1 MRLPNKNKMLLKF
14 TLEYL
19 KQYGNKNI
27 ILLTDDEE
35 IIDEYKNDYKII
47 VDENKQHDVL
57 YSINDCA
64 KQLGSKYVF
73 YTCVTNPFRQDGI
86 LYEMMDKVEEYDMIT
101 TKVIVPNRKIFLIDD
116 NDKFIYKSKK
126 GRKGKYVKHNF
137 MIDGAVY
144 LVKREFL
151 EKICKTKMPN
161 KLFWESNFKTVL
173 NNVPFVDIDTKED
186 MNNFNFYKN
195 FK

>member
-1 MRLPNKNKMLLKF
+1 MLLKF
-14 TLEYL
+14 TLEHL
-19 KQYGNKNI
+19 KQYGNENI

-35 IIDEYKNDYKII
+35 IINEYKNDYKIM
-47 VDENKQHDVL
+47 VDENKQPDVL

-64 KQLGSKYVF
+64 KKLGVKHVF

-86 LYEMMDKVEEYDMIT
+86 LYEMMKNIGDYDMCT

-116 NDKFIYKSKK
+116 NDNFIYKSKN

-144 LVKREFL
+144 LVKCDFL
-151 EKICKTKMPN
+151 KKICKTEMPN

-173 NNVPFVDIDTKED
+173 NNVPFMDIDTQED
-186 MNNFNFYKN
+186 MNNFNFYKKN
-195 FK
+195 INHGKTLN